1 MQHLAAGSITQSV
14 NTNTLRN
21 SPPAPWFP
29 RPLQAPQRAHLV
41 TRLYAQHAAAVIA
54 FARQRG
60 GVQQADAEDVCSVVF
75 EIAFRR
81 LESFRGD
88 ASPRT
93 WLLGIARRVLADR
106 RRCASARHEAPVD
119 AVPEQAAEAS
129 LEDELIDLDLRQTVA
144 ACIRGLPAPQRE
156 ALTGYVL
163 EERPMA
169 EVARRADVPLQTAYA
184 RLYAGQRQL
193 SAQLRAVA

>member
-1 MQHLAAGSITQSV
+1 MQHLAAGSITHSV
-14 NTNTLRN
+14 NTNTRRTN
-21 SPPAPWFP
+21 PSAPSLP
-29 RPLQAPQRAHLV
+29 RALQAPQRAHLV

-54 FARQRG
+54 FSRKRG
-60 GVQQADAEDVCSVVF
+60 GVQQADAEDVCSIVF

-106 RRCASARHEAPVD
+106 RRCAHARREASVD
-119 AVPEQAAEAS
+119 AVPEQAAETS
-129 LEDELIDLDLRQTVA
+129 LEDALIDLDLRQAVT
-144 ACIRGLPAPQRE
+144 ACVRGLPAPQRE
-156 ALTGYVL
+156 TITGYVL
-163 EERPMA
+163 EERSMA